1 MFSTARLYH
10 CLRCHTQVVICS
22 ECDRGQRYCLQ
33 GCASASRTDSLRR
46 AGKKYQASRAG
57 RFNNASRQHRFRQRQ
72 RAKVTHQG
80 SPENPSHGV
89 LKRGPDRL
97 ERCIN
102 TPALS
107 AEFLCHG
114 CARRCGVFIRNG
126 FIRRSE
132 SQSKK
137 RPSGGLRSFQ
147 KLYQR

>member
-10 CLRCHTQVVICS
+10 CLRCHAQVVICS
-22 ECDRGQRYCLQ
+22 ECDRGHRYCLQ
-33 GCASASRTDSLRR
+33 GCAPADRVDSLQR
-46 AGKKYQASRAG
+46 AGKKYQSSRAG
-57 RFNNASRQHRFRQRQ
+57 RFNNALRQQRFRER
-72 RAKVTHQG
+72 RKAKVTHQG
-80 SPENPSHGV
+80 SPQNSSHGV

-97 ERCIN
+97 ERWIN

-114 CARRCGVFIRNG
+114 CGRRCGVFIRTD

-137 RPSGGLRSFQ
+137 GRQAVSVSF
-147 KLYQR
+147 KN